1 MTSAIKQQT
10 PTGLGGDEMC
20 LDVGGINDIGFEI
33 SQSQSMPPEGGV
45 YYNFDGCCSST
56 TRCPNLHGNKPQ

>member
-45 YYNFDGCCSST
+45 YYNFDGCCS
-56 TRCPNLHGNKPQ
+56 